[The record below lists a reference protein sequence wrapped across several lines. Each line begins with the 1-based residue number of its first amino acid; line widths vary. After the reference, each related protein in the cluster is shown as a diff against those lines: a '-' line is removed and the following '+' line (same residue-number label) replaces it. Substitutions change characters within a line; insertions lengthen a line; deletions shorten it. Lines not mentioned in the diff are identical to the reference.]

1 MRVPD
6 PVLVLP
12 TNSRKSKDFI
22 DCYYGRDVP
31 TKFSEITFQVSRK
44 LSNTFNFLCFSSGRR
59 RYENDLTEFFKLFK
73 DYSRI
78 QASDIPFRF
87 IFNFPDQPH
96 PPISWLDILGIGRNT
111 YYQYVK
117 KGFYPDFRKFPS
129 SSRCSCAFNFLIFL
143 NKHYLS
149 RDKRLDINEALIQ
162 TTSLVNDR
170 MKVLNWDDSLS
181 ERMLIPFERLPVSPG
196 SRCLNTPFSSIFK
209 GEHYEK

>member
-1 MRVPD
+1 MRLPD

-12 TNSRKSKDFI
+12 KNSRSPKDFL
-22 DCYYGRDVP
+22 DYYCDRNLP
-31 TKFSEITFQVSRK
+31 TKFSEITFQVSHK
-44 LSNTFNFLCFSSGRR
+44 LSRTFNFLCFSSDRR

-87 IFNFPDQPH
+87 IFNFPGQPH
-96 PPISWLDILGIGRNT
+96 LQIPWLDILGISRNT
-111 YYQYVK
+111 FYQYVK

-129 SSRCSCAFNFLIFL
+129 EYRCSCAFNFLIFL

-170 MKVLNWDDSLS
+170 MKVLKWDDSLP
-181 ERMLIPFERLPVSPG
+181 EMMLVPFENYPQVLRA
-196 SRCLNTPFSSIFK
+196 TA
-209 GEHYEK
+209 